1 MTGTHSM
8 LHLYGPLK
16 LMHTKLPHMVTL
28 SQLVVNKCLKNKNFR
43 EIMLDKTN
51 QIETLR
57 NQKKTEQEP
66 RK

>member
-1 MTGTHSM
+1 
-8 LHLYGPLK
+8 
-16 LMHTKLPHMVTL
+16 MVTL